1 MVTISLLRLTI
12 VGSAALVAAACSQS
26 PSSPS
31 SSKATPAEIT
41 ATRTKRAA
49 DPAPGS
55 QLSLPDHFYVVA
67 MVAAQHPEALAR
79 SCPEQGGSWEFLDRA
94 LEALHAEDSRWGYT
108 RKPAAPGGVSTD
120 VVVYNY
126 GAGPDEGTTNVYE
139 VDILSGQ
146 CGSDARPT
154 WNVVSASG
162 GQRPSWTSRGR
173 W

>member
-1 MVTISLLRLTI
+1 VTSTLLRSAI

-31 SSKATPAEIT
+31 SSKVAPAEIT
-41 ATRTKRAA
+41 MTRTKRAP
-49 DPAPGS
+49 DPALGTRLP
-55 QLSLPDHFYVVA
+55 LPDHFYVVA

-79 SCPEQGGSWEFLDRA
+79 SCPEQGGSWEFLDRV
-94 LEALHAEDSRWGYT
+94 LEALHAEDSRWGYN
-108 RKPAAPGGVSTD
+108 RKSAVPGGVSTD

-126 GAGPDEGTTNVYE
+126 SAGPDEGTANAYE
-139 VDILSGQ
+139 VDILSDQ
-146 CGSDARPT
+146 CGNDARPA
-154 WNVVSASG
+154 WNVVTASG